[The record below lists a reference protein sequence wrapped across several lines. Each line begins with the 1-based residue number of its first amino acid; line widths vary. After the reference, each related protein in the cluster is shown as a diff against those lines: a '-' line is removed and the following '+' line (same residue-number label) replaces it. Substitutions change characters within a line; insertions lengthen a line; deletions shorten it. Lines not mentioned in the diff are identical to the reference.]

1 MTGVRI
7 DPDAWS
13 EAELPKHLRMNL
25 RVMGDGGAT
34 IAESRETSDLQ
45 HQLEGRAEQA
55 LASATNDQSAKEP
68 AGEYTDWQ
76 FGELP
81 KQVQTEKGGM
91 QVTVYPALED
101 LGKQVRQIR
110 CLDRLT
116 AEDTTRKAVAR
127 LILNRFGRTL
137 DDLERKLPR
146 FKQSA
151 LMFAP
156 VGQSK
161 VLLDDLLLA
170 TAMQHFLADRIPAS
184 AEEFDRL
191 FDRHRGDF
199 IPALEQA
206 DERLF
211 QAMSGYQ
218 KVAKQLK
225 GKINLA
231 LANSMADLK
240 FQLQNLVYPGFLVN
254 TPPEWLAEFGR
265 YFEAALIRLE
275 KMPREMGREREFL
288 HTIEPLWSRYAVKR
302 DEQQRQSVRDPELVL
317 YRWMLEEFRVSF
329 FAQQLGTVLTV
340 SVKRLERQW
349 EKTRV

>member
-1 MTGVRI
+1 
-7 DPDAWS
+7 D
-13 EAELPKHLRMNL
+13 
-25 RVMGDGGAT
+25 
-34 IAESRETSDLQ
+34 Q
-45 HQLEGRAEQA
+45 GR
-55 LASATNDQSAKEP
+55 T
-68 AGEYTDWQ
+68 
-76 FGELP
+76 
-81 KQVQTEKGGM
+81 
-91 QVTVYPALED
+91 
-101 LGKQVRQIR
+101 VRQIR

-127 LILNRFGRTL
+127 LVLNRFGKTL

-156 VGQSK
+156 IGRAS

-170 TAMQHFLADRIPAS
+170 TAMQHFLGDGVPRT
-184 AEEFDRL
+184 AEAFDAL

-199 IPALEQA
+199 IPALEEA
-206 DERLF
+206 DQRLY

-225 GKINLA
+225 GKISLA
-231 LANSMADLK
+231 LASSMADLK
-240 FQLQNLVYPGFLVN
+240 FQLENLVYPGFLVA

-265 YFEAALIRLE
+265 YFEAALVRLE

-288 HTIEPLWSRYAVKR
+288 HTIEPLWSRYASKR
-302 DEQQRQSVRDPELVL
+302 DELLRQGVRDPELIV

-329 FAQQLGTVLTV
+329 FAQQLGTVMTV

-349 EKTRV
+349 EQTRI

>member
-1 MTGVRI
+1 
-7 DPDAWS
+7 
-13 EAELPKHLRMNL
+13 
-25 RVMGDGGAT
+25 
-34 IAESRETSDLQ
+34 
-45 HQLEGRAEQA
+45 
-55 LASATNDQSAKEP
+55 
-68 AGEYTDWQ
+68 
-76 FGELP
+76 
-81 KQVQTEKGGM
+81 
-91 QVTVYPALED
+91 
-101 LGKQVRQIR
+101 
-110 CLDRLT
+110 
-116 AEDTTRKAVAR
+116 
-127 LILNRFGRTL
+127 LIINRFGRTL

-170 TAMQHFLADRIPAS
+170 TAMQHFLTDEIPRT
-184 AEEFDRL
+184 AEGFDRV
-191 FDRHRGDF
+191 FDAHRGDF

-206 DERLF
+206 DERLC

-231 LANSMADLK
+231 MANSMADLK
-240 FQLQNLVYPGFLVN
+240 FQLQNLVYPGFLVE

-265 YFEAALIRLE
+265 YFEAALVRLE

-288 HTIEPLWSRYAVKR
+288 HPIEPLWSRYAVKR
-302 DEQQRQSVRDPELVL
+302 DEQQRQGVRDPELVL

-329 FAQQLGTVLTV
+329 FAQQLGTVMTV
-340 SVKRLERQW
+340 SVKRLDRQW
-349 EKTRV
+349 EKTKV